1 MAKKESKKNVRS
13 SAGSGTSAKYNK
25 NVIPFDDNPL
35 IAKYFWL
42 VIPLFTLIYFIS
54 SKYSLGFY
62 QDDEV
67 GQYIN
72 MLSFWS
78 DPFVI
83 LGNSPKP
90 GYKIF
95 MVIPAL
101 FSYNAVL
108 IVNAFIAS
116 LAVYYTYIL
125 LKVCKINYAY
135 FGALLLS
142 VQPLFFDLSF
152 RSYAEI
158 FTSLLILFVLILY
171 KKESYSLSALLCG
184 YIFTVR
190 QEVAVIILIFA
201 VIYFRK
207 KVYLPII
214 LLAVFPLI
222 YDLLGF
228 LKTGDIMFVL
238 TEIMSLSVYS
248 YKTQG
253 ISHYLLVY
261 IFIVGPVT
269 LLLFFFGFFG
279 FLSDTDK
286 IKEYLIKYGIFYLIF
301 TSIFFVQLMTMF
313 SDGANPGNWRY
324 LLHISPVAAL
334 FATVGLN
341 NLAMPS
347 FKKSSYILTGI
358 LAFITLAFLSK
369 DTNGFILLETSEYS
383 KFFVIAISFLI
394 ILLIKKEPAVE
405 YLNKV
410 SAVLLMIAIV
420 YLMISFTPKV
430 LSTENVALKETSE
443 YLNTLDLKDK
453 EILYNHTFIPFYSD
467 ELYRESPEKFKRLI
481 LENLK
486 DIKPG
491 TIIVWDSHYS
501 YRPKDMLNDV
511 QLETLEKDSTYKLL
525 NKIVSSDQRFGAF
538 IFEKSNQ

>member
-1 MAKKESKKNVRS
+1 MAKKETKKNIQNTPRTAASVK
-13 SAGSGTSAKYNK
+13 SGNK
-25 NVIPFDDNPL
+25 TVPLDDNPL
-35 IAKYFWL
+35 ISKFFWI
-42 VIPLFTLIYFIS
+42 VIPVFTLIYYIS

-72 MLSFWS
+72 MINFFT

-95 MVIPAL
+95 MVIPSL
-101 FSYNAVL
+101 FGYNAVL
-108 IVNAFIAS
+108 LVNSFIAS
-116 LAVYYTYIL
+116 LAVYFTYIL
-125 LKVCKINYAY
+125 LKTYKINYAY
-135 FGALLLS
+135 FGALLLA

-171 KKESYSLSALLCG
+171 RKESYALSALVCG

-190 QEVAVIILIFA
+190 QEIALLIIIFA

-207 KVYLPII
+207 KNYTAII

-222 YDLLGF
+222 YNFLGYF
-228 LKTGDIMFVL
+228 KTGDLMFVL

-248 YKTQG
+248 YKSQG

-261 IFIVGPVT
+261 IFIVGPVS

-279 FLSDTDK
+279 FLSDTNK
-286 IKEYLIKYGIFYLIF
+286 IKEYLMKYGIFYLVF
-301 TSIFFVQLMTMF
+301 VSIFSVQLMTMF

-324 LLHISPVAAL
+324 LLHISPIAAV
-334 FATVGLN
+334 FATIGLN
-341 NLAMPS
+341 NLGAPS
-347 FKKSSYILTGI
+347 FRKTSYILTGI
-358 LAFITLAFLSK
+358 LAFITLVFLSK
-369 DTNGFILLETSEYS
+369 DTNGFILLETSEYV
-383 KFFVIAISFLI
+383 KFFMIVASFLI
-394 ILLIKKEPAVE
+394 ILLVKKEPVTE

-410 SAVLLMIAIV
+410 SAVLIALAVI
-420 YLMISFTPKV
+420 YLTLSFTPKE
-430 LSTENVALKETSE
+430 LSSENLALKQTSD
-443 YLNTLDLKDK
+443 YLNTLDLNDR
-453 EILYNHTFIPFYSD
+453 EVLYNHTFIPFYSD
-467 ELYRESPEKFKRLI
+467 KHYRNNPASFKRLI
-481 LENLK
+481 SENLN

-491 TIIVWDSHYS
+491 TIVIWDSHYS

-525 NKIVSSDQRFGAF
+525 NKIISADQRFGAF
-538 IFEKSNQ
+538 IFEKTN

>member
-1 MAKKESKKNVRS
+1 MAKKDTKKNNQNISKSVS
-13 SAGSGTSAKYNK
+13 SGKSGSKTVSLDDSPFISKFFWI
-25 NVIPFDDNPL
+25 VIP
-35 IAKYFWL
+35 
-42 VIPLFTLIYFIS
+42 VFTLIYYVS

-72 MLSFWS
+72 MINFFT

-95 MVIPAL
+95 MVIPSL
-101 FSYNAVL
+101 FGYNAVL
-108 IVNAFIAS
+108 LVNSLIAS
-116 LAVYYTYIL
+116 LAVYFTYIL
-125 LKVCKINYAY
+125 LKTYKINYAY
-135 FGALLLS
+135 FGALLLA

-171 KKESYSLSALLCG
+171 KKESYALSALVCG

-190 QEVAVIILIFA
+190 QEIALLIMIFA

-207 KVYLPII
+207 KNYTAI
-214 LLAVFPLI
+214 LMLAVFPLI
-222 YDLLGF
+222 YNFLGYF
-228 LKTGDIMFVL
+228 KTGDLMFVMS
-238 TEIMSLSVYS
+238 EIMSLSVYS
-248 YKTQG
+248 YKSQG

-279 FLSDTDK
+279 FLSDTNK
-286 IKEYLIKYGIFYLIF
+286 IKEYLMKYGIFYLVF
-301 TSIFFVQLMTMF
+301 VSIFSVQLMTMF

-324 LLHISPVAAL
+324 LLHISPIAAV
-334 FATVGLN
+334 FATIGLN
-341 NLAMPS
+341 NLGNPS
-347 FKKSSYILTGI
+347 FRKTSYILTGV
-358 LAFITLAFLSK
+358 LGFITLVFLSK
-369 DTNGFILLETSEYS
+369 DTNGFILLETSEYT
-383 KFFVIAISFLI
+383 KFFMIVISFLI
-394 ILLIKKEPAVE
+394 ILIVKKDPVTE

-410 SAVLLMIAIV
+410 SAVLFAIAVI
-420 YLMISFTPKV
+420 YLTISFKPKE
-430 LSTENVALKETSE
+430 LSSENLAMKQTSD
-443 YLNTLDLKDK
+443 YLNTLDLKDR
-453 EILYNHTFIPFYSD
+453 EVLYNHTFIPFYSD
-467 ELYRESPEKFKRLI
+467 EHYRKNPSSFKRLI
-481 LENLK
+481 SENLK
-486 DIKPG
+486 EIKPG
-491 TIIVWDSHYS
+491 SIVIWDSHYS

-525 NKIVSSDQRFGAF
+525 NKIISGDQRFGAF
-538 IFEKSNQ
+538 IFEKTN